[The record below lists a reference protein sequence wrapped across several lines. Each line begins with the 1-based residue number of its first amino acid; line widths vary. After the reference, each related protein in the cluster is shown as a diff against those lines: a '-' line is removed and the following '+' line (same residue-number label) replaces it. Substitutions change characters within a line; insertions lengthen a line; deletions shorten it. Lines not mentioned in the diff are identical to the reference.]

1 MNWKGLFLK
10 LGGQMCCRYYFS
22 DKAAYK
28 VEGDLK
34 LTKGALA
41 TRAGDITP
49 GMATPG
55 IIWNKGTN
63 EDLALED
70 LFWGITSK
78 DRKLIINARAE
89 SVTKKSMFADSIRNR
104 RCILPAA
111 GFYEW
116 DASKT
121 KFRFKRADE
130 KPIYLAG
137 FYDLS
142 DNKDSFV
149 ILTTAANASMK
160 PVHDRMPVM
169 IDTGNVRDYL
179 KDPAA
184 ALEMIKEPMPEL
196 ERGSDYEQ
204 LSLF

>member
-1 MNWKGLFLK
+1 
-10 LGGQMCCRYYFS
+10 MCCRYYYS
-22 DKAAYK
+22 DKIAYE
-28 VEGDLK
+28 VEDDLQ
-34 LTKGALA
+34 LPSGELA
-41 TRAGDITP
+41 TREGDITP
-49 GMATPG
+49 GMETRG
-55 IIWNKGTN
+55 IIRKKSNGS
-63 EDLALED
+63 DIVLSD

-78 DRKLIINARAE
+78 DKKLIINARAE
-89 SVTKKSMFADSIRNR
+89 SVTEKTMFAESFSNR

-116 DASKT
+116 DINKT
-121 KFRFKRADE
+121 RFMFKRTDE

-142 DNKDSFV
+142 ENRDSFV

-169 IDTGNVRDYL
+169 IDKGNVRNYL
-179 KDPAA
+179 KDSVAA
-184 ALEMIKEPMPEL
+184 IEMINEPMPEL
-196 ERGSDYEQ
+196 DRSSDYEQ

>member
-1 MNWKGLFLK
+1 
-10 LGGQMCCRYYFS
+10 MCCRYYYS
-22 DKAAYK
+22 DKIAYE
-28 VEGDLK
+28 VEDDLQ
-34 LTKGALA
+34 LPSGEFA
-41 TRAGDITP
+41 TREGDITP
-49 GMATPG
+49 GMETRG
-55 IIWNKGTN
+55 IIRKKSNGS
-63 EDLALED
+63 DIVLSD

-78 DRKLIINARAE
+78 DKKLIINARAE
-89 SVTKKSMFADSIRNR
+89 SVTEKPMFAESFGNR

-116 DASKT
+116 DINKT
-121 KFRFKRADE
+121 RFMFKRTDE

-142 DNKDSFV
+142 ENRDSFV

-169 IDTGNVRDYL
+169 IDKGNVRNYL
-179 KDPAA
+179 KDSVAA
-184 ALEMIKEPMPEL
+184 IEMINEPMPEL
-196 ERGSDYEQ
+196 DRSSDYEQ

>member
-1 MNWKGLFLK
+1 
-10 LGGQMCCRYYFS
+10 MCCRYYFS

-28 VEGDLK
+28 VESDLK

-49 GMATPG
+49 GMATSG

-63 EDLALED
+63 EDLAMED

-184 ALEMIKEPMPEL
+184 ALEMLKEPMPEL
-196 ERGSDYEQ
+196 DRKSDYEQ

>member
-1 MNWKGLFLK
+1 LCG
-10 LGGQMCCRYYFS
+10 RYYFS
-22 DKAAYK
+22 DKTAYE
-28 VEGDLK
+28 VEDDLH
-34 LTKGALA
+34 LSRGAYA

-55 IIWNKGTN
+55 IIWNRSYGA
-63 EDLALED
+63 DIILSD
-70 LFWGITSK
+70 LFWGIVSK
-78 DRKLIINARAE
+78 DKKLVINARAE
-89 SVTKKSMFADSIRNR
+89 SVTEKSMFSESIRNR

-116 DASKT
+116 DKVKT
-121 KFRFKRADE
+121 NFIFKRADE

-142 DNKDSFV
+142 ENRDSFV
-149 ILTTAANASMK
+149 ILTTAANASMM

-169 IDTGNVRDYL
+169 IDKGNVRDYL
-179 KDPAA
+179 KDSAA
-184 ALEMIKEPMPEL
+184 AMEMLSEPMPEL
-196 ERGSDYEQ
+196 DRRSDYEQ

>member
-1 MNWKGLFLK
+1 
-10 LGGQMCCRYYFS
+10 MCCRYYFS

-179 KDPAA
+179 KDPAV

-196 ERGSDYEQ
+196 DRKSDYEQ

>member
-1 MNWKGLFLK
+1 
-10 LGGQMCCRYYFS
+10 MCCRYYFS

-78 DRKLIINARAE
+78 DKKLIINARAE

-104 RCILPAA
+104 RCVLPAA

-196 ERGSDYEQ
+196 DRKSDYEQ

>member
-1 MNWKGLFLK
+1 
-10 LGGQMCCRYYFS
+10 MCCRYYFS

-78 DRKLIINARAE
+78 DKKLIINARAE

-184 ALEMIKEPMPEL
+184 ALEMLKEPMPEL
-196 ERGSDYEQ
+196 DRSSDYEQ

>member
-1 MNWKGLFLK
+1 
-10 LGGQMCCRYYFS
+10 MCGRYYFS
-22 DKAAYK
+22 DKTAFE
-28 VEGDLK
+28 VEDDLK
-34 LTKGALA
+34 LSRGALA
-41 TRAGDITP
+41 TSAGDITP

-55 IIWNKGTN
+55 IIWNKSTDRDFVLS
-63 EDLALED
+63 E
-70 LFWGITSK
+70 LFWGIKSRDK
-78 DRKLIINARAE
+78 KLIINARAE
-89 SVTKKSMFADSIRNR
+89 SVSEKTMFTDSVRNR

-116 DASKT
+116 DAGKT
-121 KFRFKRADE
+121 KFMFKRTDE

-169 IDTGNVRDYL
+169 IDKVNVRDYL
-179 KDPAA
+179 RDEVAA
-184 ALEMIKEPMPEL
+184 MEMLREPMPEL
-196 ERGSDYEQ
+196 DRSSEYEQ

>member
-1 MNWKGLFLK
+1 
-10 LGGQMCCRYYFS
+10 MCCRYYFS

-28 VEGDLK
+28 VESDLK

-55 IIWNKGTN
+55 IIWNKGSN
-63 EDLALED
+63 EDVALED

-78 DRKLIINARAE
+78 DKKLIINARAE

-184 ALEMIKEPMPEL
+184 ALEMLKEPMPEL
-196 ERGSDYEQ
+196 DRKSDYEQ

>member
-1 MNWKGLFLK
+1 
-10 LGGQMCCRYYFS
+10 MCGRYLFS
-22 DKAAYK
+22 DETAYD
-28 VEGDLK
+28 VEDELH
-34 LTKGALA
+34 LSRGALA

-49 GMATPG
+49 GMITQG
-55 IIWNKGTN
+55 IILNKGGNT
-63 EDLALED
+63 DVMLSD
-70 LFWGITSK
+70 LFWGILSRNK
-78 DRKLIINARAE
+78 KLIINARAE
-89 SVTKKSMFADSIRNR
+89 SVKDKTMFSDSIRNR

-116 DASKT
+116 DAGKT
-121 KFRFKRADE
+121 KFMFKRPDE

-142 DNKDSFV
+142 ENRDSFV

-169 IDTGNVRDYL
+169 IDKGNVRDYL
-179 KDPAA
+179 KDASAA
-184 ALEMIKEPMPEL
+184 MDMLSEPMPAL
-196 ERGSDYEQ
+196 SRSSDYEQ

>member
-1 MNWKGLFLK
+1 
-10 LGGQMCCRYYFS
+10 MCCRYYFS

-78 DRKLIINARAE
+78 DKKLIINARAE

-196 ERGSDYEQ
+196 DRKSDYEQ

>member
-1 MNWKGLFLK
+1 
-10 LGGQMCCRYYFS
+10 MCCRYYFS

-28 VEGDLK
+28 VESDLK

-55 IIWNKGTN
+55 IIWNRATN
-63 EDLALED
+63 EDFALED

-184 ALEMIKEPMPEL
+184 ALEMLKEPMPEL
-196 ERGSDYEQ
+196 DRKSDYEQ

>member
-1 MNWKGLFLK
+1 
-10 LGGQMCCRYYFS
+10 MCCRYYFS

-28 VEGDLK
+28 VESDLK

-63 EDLALED
+63 EDLAMED

-184 ALEMIKEPMPEL
+184 ALEMLKEPMPEL
-196 ERGSDYEQ
+196 DRKSDYEQ

>member
-1 MNWKGLFLK
+1 
-10 LGGQMCCRYYFS
+10 MCCRYYFS

-78 DRKLIINARAE
+78 DKKLIINARAE

-121 KFRFKRADE
+121 KFKFKRADE

-142 DNKDSFV
+142 DNKDSCV

-169 IDTGNVRDYL
+169 IDTENVRDYL

-196 ERGSDYEQ
+196 DRKSDYEQ

>member
-1 MNWKGLFLK
+1 
-10 LGGQMCCRYYFS
+10 MCGRYYFS
-22 DKAAYK
+22 DKTAYE
-28 VEGDLK
+28 VEDDLH
-34 LTKGALA
+34 LSRGALA

-55 IIWNKGTN
+55 IIWNRSYGA
-63 EDLALED
+63 DIILSD
-70 LFWGITSK
+70 LFWGIVSK
-78 DRKLIINARAE
+78 DKKLVINARAE
-89 SVTKKSMFADSIRNR
+89 SVTEKSMFADSIRNR

-116 DASKT
+116 DKVKT
-121 KFRFKRADE
+121 KFMFKRADE
-130 KPIYLAG
+130 KPVYLAG

-142 DNKDSFV
+142 ENRDSFV

-169 IDTGNVRDYL
+169 IDKGNVRDYL
-179 KDPAA
+179 KDSAA
-184 ALEMIKEPMPEL
+184 AMEMLSEPMPEL
-196 ERGSDYEQ
+196 DRRSDYEQ